1 MAKKQTFGDKTGKQG
16 TKKGAH
22 IKVIR
27 AFKTDKGSISFK
39 NEMLAIPDGKNP
51 ESFIK
56 EKFSK

>member
-1 MAKKQTFGDKTGKQG
+1 MAKKQTFGDKTDKQG
-16 TKKGAH
+16 TKKGTH

-39 NEMLAIPDGKNP
+39 NEMLTVPDGKTP

-56 EKFSK
+56 EKLSK